1 MLQLQ
6 QLGFTNRQLSES
18 HHYCHVNRS
27 EILAALSSGHHESG
41 KKKGTSNNAPASD
54 GDRLDYFKS
63 CMAETRRSGA
73 KKKKERNEW
82 MPAPSGDFSFFP
94 NWGIESR
101 ILLSYK
107 PLSLSHHPRDVGH
120 FQPPGPLP
128 QIEGTSLVQR
138 RWRQGSHLYELIC
151 WCGPKQWK
159 LFLNTRWVVETER
172 VVIDTVKPGYNG
184 KGSRY

>member
-1 MLQLQ
+1 MLQLHQ

-18 HHYCHVNRS
+18 HHHCHVNGS
-27 EILAALSSGHHESG
+27 EILAALSSGLHESG
-41 KKKGTSNNAPASD
+41 KKKGTSKNVPASV

-107 PLSLSHHPRDVGH
+107 PLFLSHHPQRRGLFSATWSPSSDRRNKL
-120 FQPPGPLP
+120 GPKE
-128 QIEGTSLVQR
+128 IETGFSLV
-138 RWRQGSHLYELIC
+138 WINLLM
-151 WCGPKQWK
+151 WTK
-159 LFLNTRWVVETER
+159 
-172 VVIDTVKPGYNG
+172 TVRIVSKYQKSGRDLKSSDQYCKAG
-184 KGSRY
+184 L